1 MAAVTFR
8 KAPTVPIVK
17 CSVGTMPAMLQA
29 LLVLDAVGS
38 VGVAGLL
45 ASVLTPSA
53 LTLFALG
60 SLFLGLAVGVDE
72 VMSVA

>member
-1 MAAVTFR
+1 
-8 KAPTVPIVK
+8 
-17 CSVGTMPAMLQA
+17 MPAMLQA